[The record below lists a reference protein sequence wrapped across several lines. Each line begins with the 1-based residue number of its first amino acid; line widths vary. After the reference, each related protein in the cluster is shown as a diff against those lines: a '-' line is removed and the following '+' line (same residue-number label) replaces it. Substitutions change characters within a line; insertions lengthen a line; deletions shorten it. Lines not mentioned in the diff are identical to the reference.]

1 MIEIIL
7 EFICSKRFYLPIIFI
22 GVGVI
27 VYSIIANSINKFNK
41 VKLSKGGVRAEKKR
55 ATVISIIKN
64 LIKYF
69 IAIIVIL
76 AILNVY
82 GVNTTSIIASLG
94 IAGVIIGLAF
104 QDIAKDFLAGI
115 FTVFDDAYSVG
126 DTIKIKDF
134 TGEVI
139 SIGLKDTKIKAYTGE
154 IMTIS
159 NSAFTEVINY
169 SAANAKVI
177 VDINVSYDTNI
188 EKLEKILESIKPDI
202 KDIEN
207 VIGEPELLGVSE
219 LSDSSVKYSIVIDC
233 KPMTYFGVKRE
244 TLKLLKNT
252 LDKHKVEI
260 PYNKLDIYVK
270 EKGQTK

>member
-1 MIEIIL
+1 
-7 EFICSKRFYLPIIFI
+7 
-22 GVGVI
+22 
-27 VYSIIANSINKFNK
+27 
-41 VKLSKGGVRAEKKR
+41 
-55 ATVISIIKN
+55 
-64 LIKYF
+64 
-69 IAIIVIL
+69 
-76 AILNVY
+76 
-82 GVNTTSIIASLG
+82 
-94 IAGVIIGLAF
+94 
-104 QDIAKDFLAGI
+104 
-115 FTVFDDAYSVG
+115 
-126 DTIKIKDF
+126 
-134 TGEVI
+134 
-139 SIGLKDTKIKAYTGE
+139 
-154 IMTIS
+154 MTIAY
-159 NSAFTEVINY
+159 SAFTVVINY

-270 EKGQTK
+270 EKGQIK